1 MSKKDVQIPRCKLVL
16 LGDSAVGK
24 TCIISRYVLGSF
36 DPNQITSSGSS
47 YCTKNINYENIKKN
61 LIFDIWDTAG
71 QEKFRSLNKFFYK
84 DAAICILVYAINKK
98 ESFENIKKIWYNDL
112 KENTDKNIIIGLA
125 GNKCDLY
132 EENEEVKEIEG
143 RKYAEEIGAVF
154 GLTSAQNNT
163 GIDDLFR
170 NVGKKYIEQF
180 LKLPPE
186 EVQKT
191 ESIVINRDDVKKHN
205 KKGCC

>member
-1 MSKKDVQIPRCKLVL
+1 MSKKNLQAPRCKVVL

-24 TCIISRYVLGSF
+24 TCIISRYILGSF

-47 YCTKNINYENIKKN
+47 YCTKSINYENLKKN
-61 LIFDIWDTAG
+61 IIYDIWDTAG

-112 KENTDKNIIIGLA
+112 RENADENIIIALV

-132 EENEEVKEIEG
+132 EEENVKETEG
-143 RKYAEEIGAVF
+143 RKYAEEIGAIF
-154 GLTSAQNNT
+154 KLTSAQNNT
-163 GIDDLFR
+163 GIEELFHQ
-170 NVGKKYIEQF
+170 VGLKYLEQVYNI
-180 LKLPPE
+180 KPE
-186 EVQKT
+186 SGNKNDK
-191 ESIVINRDDVKKHN
+191 IVINKNDIKKDKN
-205 KKGCC
+205 KSCC